1 MLQSFPPTAK
11 DPCSKAAA
19 RDRCRCTESYS
30 ILIAMLLYAYCY
42 QICIQQCL
50 LYAYLSIVNHFGLG
64 YAFSSISESV
74 HAQKAWRQLEKP
86 MQSTES
92 YSILIAMLLYAYRY
106 QICIQ
111 QCLLYAYLSIVDH
124 FGLGYAFSSICKGCA
139 CSKSMADVIMLKS
152 MTEKLGGENPTVGIS
167 GFEYENPSK
176 LTLLSL

>member
-1 MLQSFPPTAK
+1 MPRQESSLNSNSPKSYCRNQWDSHMLQSFPPTAK

-19 RDRCRCTESYS
+19 RDRCRC
-30 ILIAMLLYAYCY
+30 
-42 QICIQQCL
+42 
-50 LYAYLSIVNHFGLG
+50 
-64 YAFSSISESV
+64 
-74 HAQKAWRQLEKP
+74 
-86 MQSTES
+86 TES